1 MELQILQLLGL
12 FPGSVSGI
20 SSMQY
25 LNQASPTPIS
35 GDITDEVE
43 SVNVDPVAELDWI
56 VNIDWI
62 LSYSVFEN
70 FMNTKI
76 FEFLRINDTEYQLL
90 LVSTVQ
96 LPNT

>member
-43 SVNVDPVAELDWI
+43 SVNVDPCCNCMETG
-56 VNIDWI
+56 
-62 LSYSVFEN
+62 LSG
-70 FMNTKI
+70 
-76 FEFLRINDTEYQLL
+76 LG
-90 LVSTVQ
+90 
-96 LPNT
+96 

>member
-43 SVNVDPVAELDWI
+43 SVNVDPVAELD
-56 VNIDWI
+56 
-62 LSYSVFEN
+62 
-70 FMNTKI
+70 
-76 FEFLRINDTEYQLL
+76 
-90 LVSTVQ
+90 
-96 LPNT
+96 